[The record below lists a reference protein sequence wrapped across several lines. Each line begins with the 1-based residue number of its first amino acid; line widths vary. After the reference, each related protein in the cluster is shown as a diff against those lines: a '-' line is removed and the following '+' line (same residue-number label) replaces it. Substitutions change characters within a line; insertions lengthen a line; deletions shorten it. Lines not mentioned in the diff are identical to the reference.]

1 MAPGKSKEASPQ
13 KDRKIKVL
21 AVEDEVT
28 QLELITRRLQGLGLE
43 VLPCAD
49 SKEALKALLDER
61 FDLLVT
67 DLQMAPMDGLEL
79 LRVVRM
85 LEYRLPVIV
94 ITGYA
99 NKRNAIE
106 ALNLGANRMLEK
118 PFATAQLEEMV
129 QDVLSEAAQAMQP
142 VSGENRSVRLATFLE
157 TLPISKREREILT
170 KLVQGMTNRE
180 IADSL
185 VISERTVKNHLVNI
199 YQKLEVE
206 NRSQL
211 FNMILHGI

>member
-1 MAPGKSKEASPQ
+1 MASGKKTLQGSLGERQ
-13 KDRKIKVL
+13 IRVL
-21 AVEDEVT
+21 VVEDDVR
-28 QLELITRRLQGLGLE
+28 QLDVVARRLESLGLD
-43 VLPCAD
+43 VLPCPD
-49 SKEALKALLDER
+49 SKEALKALLDQR
-61 FDLLVT
+61 FDLMVT

-99 NKRNAIE
+99 SKHNAIE

-118 PFATAQLEEMV
+118 PFEMGDFEEMV
-129 QDVLSEAAQAMQP
+129 REVLTEAESATATPAPEDHTIRVAAFLDSLP
-142 VSGENRSVRLATFLE
+142 V
-157 TLPISKREREILT
+157 SKREREILA
-170 KLVQGMTNRE
+170 KLVQGKTNRE
-180 IADSL
+180 IAEAL
-185 VISERTVKNHLVNI
+185 FISERTVKNHLVNI

-211 FNMILHGI
+211 FNMILQGI

>member
-1 MAPGKSKEASPQ
+1 VTKLNSGVPASARQ
-13 KDRKIKVL
+13 VRVL
-21 AVEDEVT
+21 VVEDDVA
-28 QLELITRRLQGLGLE
+28 QLDVIARRLQRRGLD
-43 VLPCAD
+43 VLASAD
-49 SKEALKALLDER
+49 PKEALKALLDQR
-61 FDLLVT
+61 FDLLIT

-79 LRVVRM
+79 LRVVRI

-99 NKRNAIE
+99 SKRNAIE

-118 PFATAQLEEMV
+118 PFELDQLEEMV
-129 QDVLSEAAQAMQP
+129 DEVLGQGSAPPPAATLEDMAQRLAAFLDTLP
-142 VSGENRSVRLATFLE
+142 VSR
-157 TLPISKREREILT
+157 RERDILA

-180 IADSL
+180 IADAL
-185 VISERTVKNHLVNI
+185 EISERTVKNHLVNI

-211 FNMILHGI
+211 FNLVLQGL